1 MTNKANDKITI
12 LIVDDEIVSRYTM
25 EALLE
30 SENHTLVFAENG
42 EQGLQKAETLQPDLV
57 LLDVMMPGMNGF
69 EVCRRLRANPKFQE
83 LPVVMVTAWD
93 EPTART
99 RCLEIGANDV
109 ICKPFNRAD
118 LHSRVRKLTGKGQ
131 NDEGETVIPN
141 N

>member
-1 MTNKANDKITI
+1 MSDNRITI

-30 SENHTLVFAENG
+30 SEKYTLVFAEDG
-42 EQGLQKAETLQPDLV
+42 LQGLEKAEAMIPDLI

-69 EVCRRLRANPKFQE
+69 EVCRRLRANPRLAN

-93 EPTART
+93 DPTARS
-99 RCLEIGANDV
+99 RCLEMGANDV

-118 LHSRVRKLTGKGQ
+118 LHKQVNNLVHLGRDQ
-131 NDEGETVIPN
+131 NSGTPH
-141 N
+141 